1 VFGVKRWR
9 PSPSGDANSAH
20 DSTFGMLALLLP
32 LAVYRLCGRAV
43 ERPNAAS
50 RVCDR
55 DRFAQRLARTEL
67 FAELSGGLAAGA
79 YGASKQR

>member
-1 VFGVKRWR
+1 LSVA
-9 PSPSGDANSAH
+9 P
-20 DSTFGMLALLLP
+20 ALSQF
-32 LAVYRLCGRAV
+32 RLCGRAV

-79 YGASKQR
+79 YGASKQC

>member
-1 VFGVKRWR
+1 MLPKIGGSCPCCRQIQAPLKKVWLKR
-9 PSPSGDANSAH
+9 SCQ
-20 DSTFGMLALLLP
+20 
-32 LAVYRLCGRAV
+32 AVYRLCGRAV